1 MQELNWIYKYEDV
14 GSDENQYTYEECHRI
29 GPVDAKYVRSANEDF
44 VGNPFIEALPRPR
57 EEGCLVNAY
66 MVPIPEVDVQKLA
79 TMTINEQ
86 KETVLSLKRLRLPLA
101 FQRQLEFIDYDVIVS
116 SYMLRKSYIWEDK
129 EFLGRK
135 TRGSMI
141 RMKGKI
147 EDSAPSG
154 FALLGFSGCGKS
166 SSLKQLFENIPQV
179 IMHHPSVGETLP
191 QITYLVVSC
200 MPNSNFATLYRQI
213 GEAIDN
219 ALGNPEPEYELMI
232 TRKCR
237 SLADKQLKVC
247 QLIEMFS
254 IGTIVLDEIQL
265 INFNSNKENSY
276 EGLLGIVNKTKVAL
290 SVVGTDEAYQ
300 KLFAKLRNARR
311 TGDLIDASAYTSDR
325 EYFNYLVKLLL
336 IWQWVD
342 TPIEWSKELADTL
355 YECTGG
361 IINQLIWL
369 YKWIMIE
376 YLDSKSKGKTE
387 TIDKK
392 FIHRINDKHFKQLK
406 NSIDFVNQSKLE
418 EEADREIMANAA
430 LDKNE
435 YEMPK
440 VNIGNLAYESKVTKQ
455 VLNMIR
461 PLHPEYSSDDITRA
475 VKEILS
481 EEGSRQRRVDELAR
495 GTLDVLMGNPRPKK
509 KKAVPKSKPLS
520 KNICDYISLD
530 NT

>member
-14 GSDENQYTYEECHRI
+14 ASDENQYTYEECHRI

-57 EEGCLVNAY
+57 DEGCLVNAY

-247 QLIEMFS
+247 QLIEQFS
-254 IGTIVLDEIQL
+254 IGTIILDEIQL

-342 TPIEWSKELADTL
+342 TVDCL
-355 YECTGG
+355 
-361 IINQLIWL
+361 IN
-369 YKWIMIE
+369 
-376 YLDSKSKGKTE
+376 
-387 TIDKK
+387 
-392 FIHRINDKHFKQLK
+392 
-406 NSIDFVNQSKLE
+406 
-418 EEADREIMANAA
+418 
-430 LDKNE
+430 
-435 YEMPK
+435 
-440 VNIGNLAYESKVTKQ
+440 
-455 VLNMIR
+455 
-461 PLHPEYSSDDITRA
+461 
-475 VKEILS
+475 
-481 EEGSRQRRVDELAR
+481 
-495 GTLDVLMGNPRPKK
+495 
-509 KKAVPKSKPLS
+509 
-520 KNICDYISLD
+520 
-530 NT
+530 

>member
-1 MQELNWIYKYEDV
+1 
-14 GSDENQYTYEECHRI
+14 
-29 GPVDAKYVRSANEDF
+29 
-44 VGNPFIEALPRPR
+44 
-57 EEGCLVNAY
+57 
-66 MVPIPEVDVQKLA
+66 
-79 TMTINEQ
+79 
-86 KETVLSLKRLRLPLA
+86 
-101 FQRQLEFIDYDVIVS
+101 
-116 SYMLRKSYIWEDK
+116 
-129 EFLGRK
+129 
-135 TRGSMI
+135 
-141 RMKGKI
+141 
-147 EDSAPSG
+147 
-154 FALLGFSGCGKS
+154 
-166 SSLKQLFENIPQV
+166 
-179 IMHHPSVGETLP
+179 
-191 QITYLVVSC
+191 

-247 QLIEMFS
+247 QLIEQFS

-376 YLDSKSKGKTE
+376 YLDSKSKGNIE

-481 EEGSRQRRVDELAR
+481 EEGSRQRRVDEIAR
-495 GTLDVLMGNPRPKK
+495 GALDVLMGNPRPKK